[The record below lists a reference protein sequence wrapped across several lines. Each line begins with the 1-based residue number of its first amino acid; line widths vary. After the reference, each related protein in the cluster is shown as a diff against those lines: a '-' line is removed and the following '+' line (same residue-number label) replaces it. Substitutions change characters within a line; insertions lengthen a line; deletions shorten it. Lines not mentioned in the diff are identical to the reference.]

1 MSLCFR
7 KGLLID
13 SSLLNNFTDKEID
26 TLIEVSRKLNLK
38 YLDLEAIEKNKLK
51 IIEYL
56 SSLNIEKSFID
67 SFKDRIN
74 FSEEKEVKEEIK
86 KEKNF
91 FQPFKKEISVNDF
104 VDFYRFRFN
113 YLKEILKER
122 KELENLISIDKLTS
136 SNRKVSVIGMV
147 YEKRET
153 KNGNIILTLEDNKAS
168 VNVLVGKDKEVY
180 KKAQNVVEDEVIGV
194 KGFGNKEIIFA
205 SDIVFP
211 EILNQNQKECKED
224 KNIIFIS
231 DIHVGSEKF
240 LEKNFMKFIKWVNGE
255 INEDEKVKKISHI
268 FILGDLVDGVGIYPG
283 QENELNIKDIKEQYK
298 YLAEILK
305 EIRQEIKIVI
315 LPGNHDAVSL
325 LEPQTFTS
333 YAEPLVFENTELLQ
347 NPSFYN
353 IYGYNLLL
361 YHGYSL
367 DYYAN
372 YVYGLKQ
379 HKPYQNPRYLLRF
392 LLSKRHLAP
401 THGSTFYFPSQNDFL
416 LINKTPDL
424 FVTAHIHKS
433 DIEYYKNIFLISTS
447 CWQARTKFQEKMG
460 HEPDPCKVIVF
471 NTKNKKINIIDF
483 S

>member
-194 KGFGNKEIIFA
+194 KGFGKQRN
-205 SDIVFP
+205 
-211 EILNQNQKECKED
+211 
-224 KNIIFIS
+224 
-231 DIHVGSEKF
+231 
-240 LEKNFMKFIKWVNGE
+240 NFC
-255 INEDEKVKKISHI
+255 
-268 FILGDLVDGVGIYPG
+268 
-283 QENELNIKDIKEQYK
+283 
-298 YLAEILK
+298 
-305 EIRQEIKIVI
+305 IR
-315 LPGNHDAVSL
+315 
-325 LEPQTFTS
+325 
-333 YAEPLVFENTELLQ
+333 Y
-347 NPSFYN
+347 SFSRN
-353 IYGYNLLL
+353 F
-361 YHGYSL
+361 
-367 DYYAN
+367 
-372 YVYGLKQ
+372 
-379 HKPYQNPRYLLRF
+379 KPKP
-392 LLSKRHLAP
+392 KR
-401 THGSTFYFPSQNDFL
+401 
-416 LINKTPDL
+416 
-424 FVTAHIHKS
+424 
-433 DIEYYKNIFLISTS
+433 
-447 CWQARTKFQEKMG
+447 M
-460 HEPDPCKVIVF
+460 
-471 NTKNKKINIIDF
+471 
-483 S
+483 